1 MSAAR
6 IKKPRERSDF
16 LGHIFAE
23 MAARDLQGIGTLG
36 KEGFGQHA
44 EMMPF
49 RAQRLQMVK
58 VQGHHFDNSNEA
70 APGPCG
76 SLPG

>member
-6 IKKPRERSDF
+6 IKKIRERSDF
-16 LGHIFAE
+16 LDHIFAE
-23 MAARDLQGIGTLG
+23 MAALDLQGIGTLG
-36 KEGFGQHA
+36 QEGFGQHA

-58 VQGHHFDNSNEA
+58 IQEYNFDNSNET